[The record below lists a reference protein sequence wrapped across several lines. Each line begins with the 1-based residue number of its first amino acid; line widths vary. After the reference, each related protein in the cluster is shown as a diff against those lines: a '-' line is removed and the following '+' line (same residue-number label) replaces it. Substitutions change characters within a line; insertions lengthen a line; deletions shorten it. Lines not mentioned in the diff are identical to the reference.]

1 MTLRVVLL
9 SLPYQPPIPLRSLR
23 HGYSCECSASTSGW
37 PRLNGGT
44 HRPSHSR
51 EGRVRLNAM
60 GQLRV
65 EMHRVEDRG
74 AERST
79 DAPCLVRTDRA
90 STREPST
97 TPSSLEAVAFT
108 ATSGRRSSAQEDQRF
123 SVHIDDDL
131 LSAHWWA
138 GVASLLR
145 HAVSRSGGFRW
156 IWRFPRS
163 GGSHGCSG

>member
-1 MTLRVVLL
+1 MSACRSSLL
-9 SLPYQPPIPLRSLR
+9 FPLWRLR
-23 HGYSCECSASTSGW
+23 HGYSSECSAFTSGW

-44 HRPSHSR
+44 HRLSHSR
-51 EGRVRLNAM
+51 KGQVSLNAM

-74 AERST
+74 AERFT
-79 DAPCLVRTDRA
+79 DRPCLVRTDRA
-90 STREPST
+90 STREPSI
-97 TPSSLEAVAFT
+97 TPGSLEAVAST

-138 GVASLLR
+138 GLASLLR
-145 HAVSRSGGFRW
+145 HADSRSGGFRW
-156 IWRFPRS
+156 IWRLSRS